1 MTSEK
6 VARSFIRNNVI
17 TEWLFFIVFFV
28 KLYITSQIVVN
39 KIRFLANYYLDKYEI
54 NLEPKCTKIKRK
66 ECRNRG
72 KCSAE
77 DGERWPDTLKLS
89 PCHQSVTK
97 FF

>member
-39 KIRFLANYYLDKYEI
+39 KIRFLANHYLDKYEI
-54 NLEPKCTKIKRK
+54 NLEPKCTKIKR
-66 ECRNRG
+66 RNEI
-72 KCSAE
+72 KNA
-77 DGERWPDTLKLS
+77 
-89 PCHQSVTK
+89 
-97 FF
+97 